1 MIKKIQVE
9 NKCLFLFFIDVAI
22 LGKLNILVNIDVQTA
37 TVILS
42 PLLFEI
48 IGFEILTIFDQNVGQ
63 NKTKPYF
70 IISRGKIK

>member
-9 NKCLFLFFIDVAI
+9 NKCLFLSFIDVAI
-22 LGKLNILVNIDVQTA
+22 LGKLNVLVKIDVQTA